1 MGLSWTYLYLYGGV
15 LLLDPK
21 AGESLVRLIFT
32 TLRPEDRKSL
42 V

>member
-1 MGLSWTYLYLYGGV
+1 MGLSWTYLYLYEGV

-21 AGESLVRLIFT
+21 EGESMVRLIFT
-32 TLRPEDRKSL
+32 TLRPENRKSL